1 MSEIT
6 FSQAR
11 EFLDEIS
18 REDKIAIIHHD
29 DGDGFCSG
37 ILFYDWCKNKNAM
50 VKEFTYS
57 IHKSKL
63 KNFDLAEF
71 NKVIVCDLASGFM
84 AEELELIKD
93 KRILYLDHHP
103 RDVSLPK
110 EVLEFST
117 VDNGYIP
124 SSRTAGELTRIK
136 PWLALVG
143 TITDAGDLY
152 PENQD
157 FISEHLKQ
165 TRMGLDKFK
174 EDITS
179 TITNFLIYFEGDF
192 DKAFEILQK
201 VNSIGEV
208 SQLKKYSEAI
218 EDEIEKFIGEYEDKK
233 EKIGDVNF
241 YYFKPHFSI
250 KAPVTGII
258 SQKNHEEIY
267 IFATPKKDGKHLT
280 LSARNTSQKEN
291 MANLLRAGVSGLEDG
306 SAGGHPA
313 ASGGMILAE
322 DLGKFKRNIKQFVE
336 PHS

>member
-63 KNFDLAEF
+63 KNFDLEEF

-208 SQLKKYSEAI
+208 SQLK
-218 EDEIEKFIGEYEDKK
+218 
-233 EKIGDVNF
+233 N
-241 YYFKPHFSI
+241 
-250 KAPVTGII
+250 
-258 SQKNHEEIY
+258 
-267 IFATPKKDGKHLT
+267 
-280 LSARNTSQKEN
+280 
-291 MANLLRAGVSGLEDG
+291 
-306 SAGGHPA
+306 
-313 ASGGMILAE
+313 ILK
-322 DLGKFKRNIKQFVE
+322 L
-336 PHS
+336 